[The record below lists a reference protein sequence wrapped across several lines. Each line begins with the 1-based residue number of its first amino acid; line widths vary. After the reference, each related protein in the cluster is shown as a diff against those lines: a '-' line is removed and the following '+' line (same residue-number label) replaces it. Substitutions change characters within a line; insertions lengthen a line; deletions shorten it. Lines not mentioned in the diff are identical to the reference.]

1 MECDISAFNFHIV
14 VGFLLGY
21 FIGICCCGY
30 NQFKCRKDFERSL
43 EEQTD
48 KLSDSKQIELEELE
62 ERLLMTTVCACK
74 PEDYPRCLLED

>member
-14 VGFLLGY
+14 VGILLGF
-21 FIGICCCGY
+21 FIGVSCCGY
-30 NQFKCRKDFERSL
+30 NQFKCRNDFERSL

-48 KLSDSKQIELEELE
+48 KLSDSKQIEMEELE
-62 ERLLMTTVCACK
+62 ERSLMTTGCACK

>member
-21 FIGICCCGY
+21 FIGIFCCGY

-43 EEQTD
+43 EEPMD
-48 KLSDSKQIELEELE
+48 KLSDSKHIEMEEWE
-62 ERLLMTTVCACK
+62 ERSLMTTGCACK
-74 PEDYPRCLLED
+74 PEDYPKCLLED